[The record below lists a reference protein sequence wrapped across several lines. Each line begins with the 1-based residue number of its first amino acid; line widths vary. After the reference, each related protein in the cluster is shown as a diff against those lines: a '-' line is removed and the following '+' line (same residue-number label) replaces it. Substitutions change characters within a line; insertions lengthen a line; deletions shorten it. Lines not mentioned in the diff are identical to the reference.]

1 MQSENRRETAIDY
14 IHSLLRFG
22 IKPGLERISVLLSR
36 LGDPQTRFP
45 AIHIAGT
52 NGKGSV
58 TSYCDEIFRAAGLKT
73 GRYISP
79 YVIEFRERMTVNG
92 EMIPMETLEEVVS
105 EVRRAAEGLEITE
118 FEAVTAAA
126 FLWFAREKCDVVC
139 VEVGLGGRF
148 DATNILPPPLAST
161 IVSIGLDHTAVL
173 GDTLSAIAF
182 EKCGIL
188 KKGSAA
194 VSYPLQEP
202 EALAIIRSRAEEEGI
217 PLTLPNL
224 ETLEI
229 FEVSPFGTSFVYGA
243 NRYETLLG
251 GEHQVYNAVTALET
265 VRLAAS
271 RAGWSI
277 SPQAEAAGLSRTRFP
292 ARLEVLS
299 QDPLLLLDGA
309 HNPSGAAVL
318 RKALLSCPN
327 REACIVGMLAD
338 KDMKEVL
345 EQIIPLFPRVYCV
358 EVAEN
363 SRSASLEQ
371 ITALCREYA
380 PEVIPCESYRQAMD
394 ALLRTLSPGQTGLI
408 FGSLYMAGAF
418 RAIK

>member
-1 MQSENRRETAIDY
+1 MAVIRGR
-14 IHSLLRFG
+14 
-22 IKPGLERISVLLSR
+22 
-36 LGDPQTRFP
+36 
-45 AIHIAGT
+45 AG
-52 NGKGSV
+52 
-58 TSYCDEIFRAAGLKT
+58 
-73 GRYISP
+73 
-79 YVIEFRERMTVNG
+79 
-92 EMIPMETLEEVVS
+92 
-105 EVRRAAEGLEITE
+105 
-118 FEAVTAAA
+118 
-126 FLWFAREKCDVVC
+126 
-139 VEVGLGGRF
+139 
-148 DATNILPPPLAST
+148 
-161 IVSIGLDHTAVL
+161 
-173 GDTLSAIAF
+173 
-182 EKCGIL
+182 
-188 KKGSAA
+188 
-194 VSYPLQEP
+194 
-202 EALAIIRSRAEEEGI
+202 EEGI
-217 PLTLPNL
+217 PLTTPNL
-224 ETLEI
+224 EALEI
-229 FEVSPFGTSFVYGA
+229 FEVSPFGTSFAYGT

-277 SPQAEAAGLSRTRFP
+277 PPQAEAAGLSRTRFP